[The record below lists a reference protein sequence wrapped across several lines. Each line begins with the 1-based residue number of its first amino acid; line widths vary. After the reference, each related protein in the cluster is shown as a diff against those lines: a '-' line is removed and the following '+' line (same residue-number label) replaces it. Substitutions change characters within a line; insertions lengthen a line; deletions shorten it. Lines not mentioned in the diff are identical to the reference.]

1 MKTTDLDILK
11 TLLGNSESTFAE
23 DWSLMTSLNTKLQHL
38 PHEEQIYYH
47 QRITDLMDTRRN
59 YTAQLQ
65 DMILGLSNYEKDTEI
80 KGDAGM
86 PADLFVSL
94 RDVEIPDDQKATYEN
109 LVTSLEQFLRNYNL
123 VYTISE

>member
-1 MKTTDLDILK
+1 METTALDILK

-38 PHEEQIYYH
+38 PHEDQIYYQ

-65 DMILGLSNYEKDTEI
+65 DMILGLSDYE
-80 KGDAGM
+80 
-86 PADLFVSL
+86 
-94 RDVEIPDDQKATYEN
+94 
-109 LVTSLEQFLRNYNL
+109 
-123 VYTISE
+123 